1 LFVTLPNKIT
11 SLRFLLAA
19 VVVALLLVESVP
31 SRFIWAV
38 VLFVLA
44 ASTDFVDGV
53 VARWTQST
61 SGLGAFLDPLADKL
75 LILPTFVTLVVLD
88 LFPLWLFVLM
98 LVRDLLNDAY
108 RNYAASQRI
117 ILKANLA
124 SKIKTFFQMLSLTLA
139 LAVLVFRHEQAGL
152 VSGAFLDFLF
162 QLANFLMLMAFIIGI
177 VGTVQFMVR
186 HTQIVTGNE

>member
-1 LFVTLPNKIT
+1 MTLPNKIT

-53 VARWTQST
+53 VARRTQST

-88 LFPLWLFVLM
+88 IFPLWLFVLM

-124 SKIKTFFQMLSLTLA
+124 SKIKTFFQMFSLSLA

>member
-53 VARWTQST
+53 VARRTQST

>member
-1 LFVTLPNKIT
+1 VTLPNKIT

-53 VARWTQST
+53 VARRTQST

>member
-1 LFVTLPNKIT
+1 MFVTLPNKIT

-53 VARWTQST
+53 VARRTQST

>member
-1 LFVTLPNKIT
+1 VTLPNKIT

-53 VARWTQST
+53 VARRTQST

-88 LFPLWLFVLM
+88 IFPLWLFVLM

-124 SKIKTFFQMLSLTLA
+124 SKIKTFFQMFSLSLA

>member
-1 LFVTLPNKIT
+1 MTLPNKIT

-53 VARWTQST
+53 VARRTQST